1 MKRPSAAK
9 GDELASVVPAFVEMT
24 DRVLYG
30 EVWERE
36 GLSKRDRSLLTVA
49 ALMTANRHQQL
60 EAHLALALKNGVTK
74 EELGEALLH
83 LVARIGHGVAVAARC
98 GKSGGSRGLNA
109 GRGCR
114 GFSEV
119 RHPLPQCST

>member
-9 GDELASVVPAFVEMT
+9 GDELASVVPALVEMT
-24 DRVLYG
+24 DRVLYN

-60 EAHLALALKNGVTK
+60 EAHLGLALKNGVTK
-74 EELGEALLH
+74 EELGEAMLH
-83 LVARIGHGVAVAARC
+83 LAFYASWPASITA
-98 GKSGGSRGLNA
+98 SRMLLDVVNRQEAEG
-109 GRGCR
+109 
-114 GFSEV
+114 
-119 RHPLPQCST
+119 

>member
-9 GDELASVVPAFVEMT
+9 GDELKDVVPAFVELT
-24 DRVLYG
+24 DRILYG

-36 GLSKRDRSLLTVA
+36 ELSKRDRSLLTVA

-60 EAHLALALKNGVTK
+60 EAHLGLALKNGVTK

-83 LVARIGHGVAVAARC
+83 LAFYSSWPASVTA
-98 GKSGGSRGLNA
+98 SRMLLDVVKRHEA
-109 GRGCR
+109 G
-114 GFSEV
+114 E
-119 RHPLPQCST
+119 

>member
-9 GDELASVVPAFVEMT
+9 GDELDSVVPALVEMT
-24 DRVLYG
+24 DRVLYN

-60 EAHLALALKNGVTK
+60 EAHLGLALKNGVTK
-74 EELGEALLH
+74 EELGEAMLH
-83 LVARIGHGVAVAARC
+83 LAFYASWPASITA
-98 GKSGGSRGLNA
+98 SRMLLDVVNRQEAEG
-109 GRGCR
+109 
-114 GFSEV
+114 
-119 RHPLPQCST
+119 

>member
-1 MKRPSAAK
+1 MKRPSTAR
-9 GDELASVVPAFVEMT
+9 GDELAAVVPGFVEMT
-24 DRVLYG
+24 DRILYG

-60 EAHLALALKNGVTK
+60 EAHLGLALKNGVTR

-83 LVARIGHGVAVAARC
+83 LAFYSSWPASVTA
-98 GKSGGSRGLNA
+98 SRMLLDVVNKQDA
-109 GRGCR
+109 EAQ
-114 GFSEV
+114 S
-119 RHPLPQCST
+119 

>member
-9 GDELASVVPAFVEMT
+9 GDELASVVPALVEMT
-24 DRVLYG
+24 DRVLYN

-60 EAHLALALKNGVTK
+60 EAHLGLALKNGVTR
-74 EELGEALLH
+74 EELGEAMLH
-83 LVARIGHGVAVAARC
+83 LAFYASWPASITA
-98 GKSGGSRGLNA
+98 SRMLLDVVNRQDAEG
-109 GRGCR
+109 
-114 GFSEV
+114 
-119 RHPLPQCST
+119 

>member
-9 GDELASVVPAFVEMT
+9 GDELSSVVPALVEMT
-24 DRVLYG
+24 DRVLYN

-60 EAHLALALKNGVTK
+60 EAHLGLALKNGVTK
-74 EELGEALLH
+74 EELGEAMLH
-83 LVARIGHGVAVAARC
+83 LAFYASWPASITA
-98 GKSGGSRGLNA
+98 SRMLLDVVNRQA
-109 GRGCR
+109 DA
-114 GFSEV
+114 
-119 RHPLPQCST
+119 

>member
-9 GDELASVVPAFVEMT
+9 GSELASVVPAFVEMT

-30 EVWERE
+30 EVWERD

-60 EAHLALALKNGVTK
+60 EAHLELALKNGVTK

-83 LVARIGHGVAVAARC
+83 LAFYSSWPASVTASRMLLDVVTKREAAQ
-98 GKSGGSRGLNA
+98 G
-109 GRGCR
+109 
-114 GFSEV
+114 
-119 RHPLPQCST
+119 

>member
-49 ALMTANRHQQL
+49 ALMAANRHQQL
-60 EAHLALALKNGVTK
+60 EAHLGLALKNGLTVD
-74 EELGEALLH
+74 ELGEALLH
-83 LVARIGHGVAVAARC
+83 LAFYASWPASVTA
-98 GKSGGSRGLNA
+98 SRMLLDVVKKQEAEQG
-109 GRGCR
+109 
-114 GFSEV
+114 
-119 RHPLPQCST
+119 

>member
-60 EAHLALALKNGVTK
+60 EAHLALALKNGVTQ

-83 LVARIGHGVAVAARC
+83 LAFYSSWPASVTA
-98 GKSGGSRGLNA
+98 SRMLLDVVNRQRETEA
-109 GRGCR
+109 
-114 GFSEV
+114 
-119 RHPLPQCST
+119 

>member
-1 MKRPSAAK
+1 MERPSAAK
-9 GDELASVVPAFVEMT
+9 GSEIGAVAPGLVEIT
-24 DRVLYG
+24 DRILYG

-60 EAHLALALKNGVTK
+60 EAHLALAMKNGVTR

-83 LVARIGHGVAVAARC
+83 LAFYSSWPASITAARMLLDLVS
-98 GKSGGSRGLNA
+98 KRDAAGSA
-109 GRGCR
+109 G
-114 GFSEV
+114 
-119 RHPLPQCST
+119 

>member
-1 MKRPSAAK
+1 MKRPSGKK
-9 GDELASVVPAFVEMT
+9 GDELSAVVPGLTEIT

-60 EAHLALALKNGVTK
+60 EAHLGLALKNGLSV
-74 EELGEALLH
+74 EELGEAMLH
-83 LVARIGHGVAVAARC
+83 LAFYASWPASITASRMLLDVVNK
-98 GKSGGSRGLNA
+98 GKA
-109 GRGCR
+109 
-114 GFSEV
+114 E
-119 RHPLPQCST
+119 

>member
-9 GDELASVVPAFVEMT
+9 GDELASVVPGFVEMT

-30 EVWERE
+30 EVWERD
-36 GLSKRDRSLLTVA
+36 GLSRRDRSLLTVA

-60 EAHLALALKNGVTK
+60 EAHLELALKNGVTQ

-83 LVARIGHGVAVAARC
+83 LAFYSSWPASVTA
-98 GKSGGSRGLNA
+98 SRLLLDVVNRRQA
-109 GRGCR
+109 GRD
-114 GFSEV
+114 
-119 RHPLPQCST
+119 

>member
-1 MKRPSAAK
+1 MKRPSAAR
-9 GDELASVVPAFVEMT
+9 GDELASVAPGFVEMT

-60 EAHLALALKNGVTK
+60 EAHLGLALKNGVTK

-83 LVARIGHGVAVAARC
+83 LAFYSSWPASVTA
-98 GKSGGSRGLNA
+98 SRMLLDVVNGLET
-109 GRGCR
+109 GQR
-114 GFSEV
+114 
-119 RHPLPQCST
+119 

>member
-1 MKRPSAAK
+1 VERPSAAK
-9 GDELASVVPAFVEMT
+9 GSELASVVPAFVEMT
-24 DRVLYG
+24 DRILYG

-60 EAHLALALKNGVTK
+60 EAHLGLALDNGVTQ

-83 LVARIGHGVAVAARC
+83 LAFYASWPASVTA
-98 GKSGGSRGLNA
+98 SRLLLDVVTKRQG
-109 GRGCR
+109 
-114 GFSEV
+114 
-119 RHPLPQCST
+119 

>member
-9 GDELASVVPAFVEMT
+9 GSELASVAPGLVEVT
-24 DRVLYG
+24 DRILYG

-60 EAHLALALKNGVTK
+60 EAHIGLALDNGVTQ
-74 EELGEALLH
+74 EELGEAMLH
-83 LVARIGHGVAVAARC
+83 LAFYASWPAAVTASRILLDVVQKR
-98 GKSGGSRGLNA
+98 GG
-109 GRGCR
+109 
-114 GFSEV
+114 
-119 RHPLPQCST
+119 

>member
-1 MKRPSAAK
+1 MQRPSAAK
-9 GDELASVVPAFVEMT
+9 GSELAEVTPGLVEMT
-24 DRVLYG
+24 DRILYG

-60 EAHLALALKNGVTK
+60 EAHLGLALDNGVTQ

-83 LVARIGHGVAVAARC
+83 LAFYASWPASITA
-98 GKSGGSRGLNA
+98 SRMLLDVVKKRQG
-109 GRGCR
+109 
-114 GFSEV
+114 
-119 RHPLPQCST
+119 

>member
-1 MKRPSAAK
+1 MERPSGAK
-9 GDELASVVPAFVEMT
+9 GSELADVAPAFVEMT

-49 ALMTANRHQQL
+49 SLMTANRHQQL
-60 EAHLALALKNGVTK
+60 EAHLGLALDNGVTQ

-83 LVARIGHGVAVAARC
+83 LAFYASWPAAVTA
-98 GKSGGSRGLNA
+98 SRTLVDVVKKREG
-109 GRGCR
+109 
-114 GFSEV
+114 
-119 RHPLPQCST
+119 